1 MVITILGRISTIL
14 IQLFRCWSINDG
26 FTEDSFPVNFLSVI
40 SCERSLHQERP
51 LILLDQSEIY
61 LELRNQKCFI
71 NPGLIRRTSNVIG
84 KGNFGEITLVFY
96 DGNEYAC
103 KTLKRQN
110 KSISEQETLEIC
122 QDLLKEAN
130 IMEGKEHENILRL
143 VGISQVSFNIFHDSD
158 VRDIFMSVT

>member
-1 MVITILGRISTIL
+1 MGITILGRVSTIL
-14 IQLFRCWSINDG
+14 IQLFRC
-26 FTEDSFPVNFLSVI
+26 TEDSFPVIFLSVI
-40 SCERSLHQERP
+40 SFERSLHQERP

-96 DGNEYAC
+96 DEIEYAC

-143 VGISQVSFNIFHDSD
+143 VGISQVSCTVLNLIFFLFFFRTQTPIHPNC
-158 VRDIFMSVT
+158 